1 MPDLTDAEFLTAF
14 RAQAIPSNE
23 WTHRA
28 HVRAAYLHL
37 CEMPFEE
44 AMDAMRDGIKKLN
57 ASNGVVETPE
67 RGYHETLTRAWL
79 TVISAT
85 IRSRGRGDGF
95 EAFAAQQPHLLTST
109 LLRVFY
115 SASGMTPESR
125 YSFVEPDLAPL
136 PAP

>member
-1 MPDLTDAEFLTAF
+1 MTDREFLAAF
-14 RAQAIPSNE
+14 RAQAISSTD

-37 CEMPFEE
+37 CELPFEA

-57 ASNGVVETPE
+57 KSHGLVETPE

-79 TVISAT
+79 TVIAAT
-85 IRSRGRGDGF
+85 IRSRGRADTF
-95 EAFAAQQPHLLTST
+95 EAFAAQHPHLLCST

-115 SASGMTPESR
+115 SPQGMPPQAR
-125 YSFVEPDLAPL
+125 YGFVEPDLTAL
-136 PAP
+136 PALMP

>member
-1 MPDLTDAEFLTAF
+1 MTDPEFLAAF
-14 RAQAIPSNE
+14 RAHAIAHNE

-37 CEMPFEE
+37 CEMPFAQ

-57 ASNGVVETPE
+57 ASHGLVETPE

-85 IRSRGRGDGF
+85 IRSRGRAEGF
-95 EAFAAQQPHLLTST
+95 EAFAAEHPHLLSRT

-115 SASGMTPESR
+115 SPSGMPPESR
-125 YSFVEPDLAPL
+125 YSFVAPDLAPL